1 MDAPEET
8 RPQGTTGIEGAE
20 SGRPRRFRVASQTL
34 TRDAIADAL
43 DRPNVV
49 RFAAIL
55 HDKDPGVRT
64 HSHVVLE
71 LNDGR
76 TLQTVANM
84 LRVPLVLVRSVVGKR
99 GDTHSFARAVRY
111 LTHESPT
118 EQAKGKYRYPDEEVF
133 ASPGYEWR
141 AEINALS
148 ARQGFLPPLLDQLK
162 LQVLLGERSS
172 NSVRDE
178 HPLLFMKNFA
188 SFDALEKRYVT
199 SATLPQRD
207 AVIDDA
213 RRRMEAL
220 DLIRQAKGPNA

>member
-1 MDAPEET
+1 MGAPEET
-8 RPQGTTGIEGAE
+8 RPQGTTGLEEFE
-20 SGRPRRFRVASQTL
+20 SGRPRRFQVASQTL
-34 TRDAIADAL
+34 TRDLIADAL

-49 RFAAIL
+49 RFAAIV

-118 EQAKGKYRYPDEEVF
+118 EQAKGKYRYPDAEVF
-133 ASPGYEWR
+133 ASAGYEWR
-141 AEINALS
+141 AEIDALS
-148 ARQGFLPPLLDQLK
+148 ARGGFLPPLLERLK
-162 LQVLLGERSS
+162 LQVFSGERSAHT
-172 NSVRDE
+172 VREE
-178 HPLLFMKNFA
+178 HPYLYLRHA
-188 SFDALEKRYVT
+188 AAFDSLEKRFMT
-199 SATLPQRD
+199 EFATAAQRE
-207 AVIDDA
+207 VRLEEM
-213 RRRMEAL
+213 RRRAAA
-220 DLIRQAKGPNA
+220 RG